1 MTTPILEQ
9 LTEEYAG
16 LKQLPDF
23 VDRLLDMLRDPIVSD
38 WRGRNGLHSRC
49 AVCNATHRWRTDLTH
64 RNSCRWV
71 AAMKQAEELRAGGVL
86 PPKPAVKAT
95 AMSPTLLIASTRG

>member
-1 MTTPILEQ
+1 MTTPMLDQ
-9 LTEEYAG
+9 VFQEYNG

-23 VDRLLDMLRDPIVSD
+23 VVELLDMIREPIVKEFQGPNGNHYTCIVCHAD
-38 WRGRNGLHSRC
+38 TGVWRKDLK
-49 AVCNATHRWRTDLTH
+49 HRD
-64 RNSCRWV
+64 NCRWV

-95 AMSPTLLIASTRG
+95 A